1 MGGLELEIEPVL
13 SERIDKVVVGHITKT
28 ERHPQADRLQVC
40 EVDAGQDAPLQIV
53 CGAPNARV
61 GIKVPCALVGATLPG
76 GMAIPAAQLRGVDSF
91 GMLCSAKELALSDQS
106 EDRKSVVEGKSVSG
120 RVVIGG

>member
-1 MGGLELEIEPVL
+1 MNLSENWLREWVNPAENIEQIAERLVMGGLELEIEPVL

-61 GIKVPCALVGATLPG
+61 GIKVPRSEERRVGKECVST
-76 GMAIPAAQLRGVDSF
+76 
-91 GMLCSAKELALSDQS
+91 CSSRWS
-106 EDRKSVVEGKSVSG
+106 PYH
-120 RVVIGG
+120 

>member
-1 MGGLELEIEPVL
+1 MKLSENWLREWVNPAENIEQIAERLVMGGLELEIEPVL

-61 GIKVPCALVGATLPG
+61 GIKLPCALVGATLPG
-76 GMAIPAAQLRGVDSF
+76 
-91 GMLCSAKELALSDQS
+91 E
-106 EDRKSVVEGKSVSG
+106 RKSTRLTS
-120 RVVIGG
+120 RH